1 MYLWGTFD
9 KNLNK
14 ILWIKLYSRR
24 DILARVVSLVVMD
37 IQDAMAIVLKKITV
51 LLNFVYLSSLFP
63 KIIVS

>member
-51 LLNFVYLSSLFP
+51 LLNFVYLSSLFT